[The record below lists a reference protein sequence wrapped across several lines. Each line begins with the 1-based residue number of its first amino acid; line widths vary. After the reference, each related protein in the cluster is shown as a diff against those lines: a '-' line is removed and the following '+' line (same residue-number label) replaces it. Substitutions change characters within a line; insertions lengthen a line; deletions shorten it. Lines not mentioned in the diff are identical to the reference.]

1 MKNPVLQLIQK
12 IKPSPKP
19 AIPEG
24 LALGVPGT
32 WYVYGFPPRTDWLR
46 IEQVY
51 RTFPMVAYSIEQ
63 FAEQIVGPG
72 YYLLNKGSDDA
83 LELCENFNEAIN
95 AKMVMLRIAREL
107 GLYGNSAVERRFTDF
122 EKDPND
128 EFVVTKLGDFVSIQA
143 LPISTMRIV
152 PSMFTGS
159 DPAKG
164 YTQIIMGQ
172 WRRFAP
178 EQIAWFKFNISG
190 GQIGSDFYGT
200 GFVQPILDYVWA
212 IQQMEDY
219 MVRIMKRYA
228 APKILWNIGTPEAP
242 PSPQMIEGWAATL
255 KRIRPDEDWIA
266 PYTNTAKTI
275 ETTLQARFEEYVGH
289 MQAQIIAG
297 LQNPNLVLSLMA
309 TRVSDAS
316 ARAMLD
322 AWNRKIE
329 AVQDVIKE
337 MWEDLIFKP
346 LVVQAG
352 IDESLT
358 PEIIWG
364 KPEVLSTAPKTKID
378 QLTLLLNPALVSVT
392 PGTHFDLENQLR
404 EVLGLDQLPKNL
416 RPKQTAPLPALPP
429 GTLNPQDQKA
439 NAATEKNETSPK
451 VPPAENGNEN
461 GNAETIQEALAEKIK
476 ELERNGVKLHY

>member
-1 MKNPVLQLIQK
+1 
-12 IKPSPKP
+12 
-19 AIPEG
+19 
-24 LALGVPGT
+24 
-32 WYVYGFPPRTDWLR
+32 
-46 IEQVY
+46 
-51 RTFPMVAYSIEQ
+51 MVSYSIEQ

-83 LELCENFNEAIN
+83 LEICENFNEALN

-107 GLYGNSAVERRFTDF
+107 GLYGNSVLERRFTDF

-128 EFVVTKLGDFVSIQA
+128 EFKVTKLGDFVSVQA

-159 DPAKG
+159 DPPKG
-164 YTQIIMGQ
+164 FTQIIMGQ

-242 PSPQMIEGWAATL
+242 PSPEMIQGWAATL
-255 KRIRPDEDWIA
+255 KRIRPDEDWVA
-266 PYTNTAKTI
+266 PFTNTAKTI
-275 ETTLQARFEEYVGH
+275 ETALTARFEEYVSH

-297 LQNPNLVLSLMA
+297 LQNPNLVLSMLVN
-309 TRVSDAS
+309 RVSDAS

-364 KPEVLSTAPKTKID
+364 KPEVISTAPKTKID

-404 EVLGLDQLPKNL
+404 EVLGLDQLSKNL

-429 GTLNPQDQKA
+429 GTPNPQDLKA
-439 NAATEKNETSPK
+439 DAATEKGETSPK
-451 VPPAENGNEN
+451 VPHENGN
-461 GNAETIQEALAEKIK
+461 GNAEAIQNALAEKIR